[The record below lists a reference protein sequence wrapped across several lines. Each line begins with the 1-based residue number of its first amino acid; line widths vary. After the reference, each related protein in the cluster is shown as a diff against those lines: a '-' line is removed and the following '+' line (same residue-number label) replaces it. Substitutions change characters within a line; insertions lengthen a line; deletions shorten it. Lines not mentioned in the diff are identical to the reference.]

1 MWRILFLTG
10 MMVFVSPL
18 SRAQQPTTIP
28 DLTVENLLQRIEKA
42 SDTIFVVNFWA
53 TWCQP
58 CVEEIP
64 EFNKIQPTHHQKP
77 VKVIMASLDFPNQKI
92 SRLNPFVSEHPVLNP
107 VYLLIQPR
115 GGDWITRIAPEWS
128 GAIPAT
134 LVIHGQERLF
144 HEGELTYHEITA
156 LLNRITTP

>member
-1 MWRILFLTG
+1 MWRTLFITG
-10 MMVFVSPL
+10 MMVFVSTL
-18 SRAQQPTTIP
+18 SRAQQQTTIP

-64 EFNKIQPTHHQKP
+64 EFNKIEATHHQKP
-77 VKVIMASLDFPNQKI
+77 VKVIMASLDFPNQKA
-92 SRLNPFVSEHPVLNP
+92 SRLIPFLENHPVQNP
-107 VYLLIQPR
+107 VYLIMQPR

-134 LVIHGQERLF
+134 LVIHRKGRLF
-144 HEGELTYHEITA
+144 HEGELTYPEIKA
-156 LLNRITTP
+156 MLNRITTR